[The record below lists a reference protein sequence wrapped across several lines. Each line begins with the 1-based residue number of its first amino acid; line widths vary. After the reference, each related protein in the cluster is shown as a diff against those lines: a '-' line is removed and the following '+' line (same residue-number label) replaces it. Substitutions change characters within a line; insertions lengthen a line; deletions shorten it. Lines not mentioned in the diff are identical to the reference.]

1 MIAGPCGVNFK
12 NDIEFF
18 EAIYEK
24 GKIVNFLEADD
35 PEDKIVSLSTP
46 FTTKI
51 RRAHV

>member
-24 GKIVNFLEADD
+24 GKIVNPSEA
-35 PEDKIVSLSTP
+35 EEVEIG
-46 FTTKI
+46 
-51 RRAHV
+51 RASCRERV